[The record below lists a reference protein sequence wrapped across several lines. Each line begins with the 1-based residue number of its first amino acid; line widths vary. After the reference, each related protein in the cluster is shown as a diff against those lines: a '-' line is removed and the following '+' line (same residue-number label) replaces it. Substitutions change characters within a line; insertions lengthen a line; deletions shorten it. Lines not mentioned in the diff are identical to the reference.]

1 MYDYE
6 LKLIRETYTQ
16 DEYGNLIPAED
27 EPSVSVLCDL
37 RSITRSEFYSASQAG
52 LNPEIVFEINGF
64 EYGGEKEVEFNGERY
79 SVIRTYRADYEKLE
93 LTCEKKVRNGN

>member
-16 DEYGNLIPAED
+16 DEYGNIVPGENGRVA
-27 EPSVSVLCDL
+27 VLCDL

-52 LNPEIVFEINGF
+52 LNPEIIFEINGF
-64 EYGGEKEVEFNGERY
+64 EYNGEKEIEFSGERY
-79 SVIRTYRADYEKLE
+79 TVIRTYRANYEKIE
-93 LTCEKKVRNGN
+93 LTCEKKVKNGA